1 MEICPR
7 RQIRRTLNHKQP
19 GQKQGCYSRVQGGV
33 KLLERKTAAHIQMS
47 MGCFLFSVMMFHIPF
62 TFPFPK
68 RLSELYLPR
77 MALYAL

>member
-1 MEICPR
+1 
-7 RQIRRTLNHKQP
+7 
-19 GQKQGCYSRVQGGV
+19 VQGGV

-47 MGCFLFSVMMFHIPF
+47 MGCFSFLVMISHMPY

-68 RLSELYLPR
+68 RLSELDLPR